1 MKKFS
6 LYLQLFFLLL
16 VVIFVFLFMFVGKKY
31 IYFLE
36 LFLGLGLIVL
46 AYNTQKYYENTK
58 SCIFYL
64 IFGVLLLV
72 MDLLM
77 IIGD

>member
-16 VVIFVFLFMFVGKKY
+16 VVIFVGKKY